1 MKAGDELKN
10 PVTVERAVVRS
21 GSEDTNGEFVLTD
34 LFVRPGG
41 RVALPHLHPALTE
54 TFEVVAGRIDFV
66 RDGERSIAAPGQ
78 KVAIPPGTVHDWW
91 NDGDAD
97 AHVRVEVRGP
107 GTARFELMIET
118 FWGLARD
125 GKTNDKGAPNP
136 LRLAV
141 TAREFADVLIV
152 AKPAPLVQKI
162 VFGAPRRSA
171 ECSATGRSIRNT
183 ARPRP
188 SAAAPIPASAIARPE
203 RRRDAP
209 DRPLLIRSTLGH
221 LRRRRPD

>member
-1 MKAGDELKN
+1 MSSN
-10 PVTVERAVVRS
+10 
-21 GSEDTNGEFVLTD
+21 
-34 LFVRPGG
+34 
-41 RVALPHLHPALTE
+41 
-54 TFEVVAGRIDFV
+54 AGRIDFV

-91 NDGDAD
+91 NDGAAD

-107 GTARFELMIET
+107 GTARFELIIET
-118 FWGLARD
+118 FWGHARD

-152 AKPAPLVQKI
+152 AKPAPLVQEI
-162 VFGAPRRSA
+162 VFGALAPI
-171 ECSATGRSIRNT
+171 GRVLGYRAIHPEYS
-183 ARPRP
+183 RPRP
-188 SAAAPIPASAIARPE
+188 PAAAAIPASAIARPE

>member
-1 MKAGDELKN
+1 MKAGDELEN
-10 PVTVERAVVRS
+10 PVTGERAVVRS
-21 GSEDTNGEFVLTD
+21 GSEDTNGEYVLTD

-66 RDGERSIAAPGQ
+66 RDGERSTAGPGQ
-78 KVAIPPGTVHDWW
+78 KVSIPPGTVHDWW
-91 NDGDAD
+91 NDGGAD

-107 GTARFELMIET
+107 GTARFELLIET

-141 TAREFADVLIV
+141 IAREFADVLVV
-152 AKPAPLVQKI
+152 AKPPPLVQKI
-162 VFGAPRRSA
+162 VFGAL
-171 ECSATGRSIRNT
+171 
-183 ARPRP
+183 
-188 SAAAPIPASAIARPE
+188 APIGRVLGYRAIHPEYSPAEIARSRPNPSSRGRAGFG
-203 RRRDAP
+203 RRA
-209 DRPLLIRSTLGH
+209 G
-221 LRRRRPD
+221 